1 MVTRRCSRPSSTSNH
16 DFVDFVKDLNSFRGP
31 SECPSDGPLIA
42 SLIRYG
48 QLDVVKALLMAG
60 ADSSVTPINLARV
73 FEMEALARMGSEPVR
88 VHADCR

>member
-1 MVTRRCSRPSSTSNH
+1 MPPSLGTASR
-16 DFVDFVKDLNSFRGP
+16 
-31 SECPSDGPLIA
+31 PSDGPLIA

-73 FEMEALARMGSEPVR
+73 FEMEALARLGSEPVR
-88 VHADCR
+88 VHADCLPHPFEMEALALGWARSR